1 MSFGNL
7 ATKWTLKTVL
17 CLQRSKFGGK
27 QSIFH
32 DDTVYVGHIGVVV
45 GKNPTPK
52 IFATIRLA

>member
-1 MSFGNL
+1 MLFGNL